1 MSTPPYRLKAGF
13 FETLGHPARIRVL
26 EVLSERE
33 HAVAE
38 MPPEVGIE
46 AAHLSQQP
54 AVPRRANLVVTRKEG
69 STVRH
74 SPAGR
79 HVAEPL
85 RGARSIL
92 SGVPAGQA
100 DLPAGLRAARTERK
114 PPS

>member
-26 EVLSERE
+26 ELLSE

-38 MPPEVGIE
+38 MPPEVGSE

-54 AVPRRANLVVTRKEG
+54 AVPRRANLVVTRKER

-74 SPAGR
+74 SPAGP